1 MEENNQNNNNNPNG
15 NKPRR
20 PGFTGTLILLII
32 SAILTLIF
40 WQQFNKFRSSDEEEV
55 SYDTFITMVDEGK
68 VEKIEIY
75 NTKIFF
81 TPKEQTDRNTEKKF
95 FVIRTDDLNLVD
107 RLAKS
112 GVKFSQIDEGV
123 FKKLGVNQTCEA
135 RYESKKLYHK

>member
-68 VEKIEIY
+68 VEKSEI
-75 NTKIFF
+75 
-81 TPKEQTDRNTEKKF
+81 
-95 FVIRTDDLNLVD
+95 
-107 RLAKS
+107 
-112 GVKFSQIDEGV
+112 
-123 FKKLGVNQTCEA
+123 
-135 RYESKKLYHK
+135 